1 MRRAD
6 DTGVAEEFELGADG
20 GEGAV
25 DACFVGHGCG
35 GVFGLFLDLM
45 MDECALDEVARI
57 DKKRYGGTCD
67 DVWLGK
73 ELHDWLPVLPTTAA
87 RLVSN
92 EFDILHP
99 S

>member
-1 MRRAD
+1 MS
-6 DTGVAEEFELGADG
+6 
-20 GEGAV
+20 
-25 DACFVGHGCG
+25 
-35 GVFGLFLDLM
+35 
-45 MDECALDEVARI
+45 ALDQVARI

-92 EFDILHP
+92 DYNIML
-99 S
+99 SLY